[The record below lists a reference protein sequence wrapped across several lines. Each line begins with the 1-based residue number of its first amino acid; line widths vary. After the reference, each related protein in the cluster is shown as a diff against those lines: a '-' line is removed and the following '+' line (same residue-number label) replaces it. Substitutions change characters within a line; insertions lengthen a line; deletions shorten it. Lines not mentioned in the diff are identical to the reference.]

1 MMLTLKQVDIVQ
13 FTQEILSYFE
23 TYAETEKIVYKFR
36 TDTSHQQLWIDTDK
50 IEQVLLNLL
59 SNAFKYSPKYGTI
72 LVSVTD
78 NGPSVLIEVED
89 NGKGI
94 DKESLPRI
102 FDRFYALK
110 NTSNYSTG
118 IGLHLTREYVELH
131 HGYITADSLPGA
143 YTVFRVELF
152 KGKSH
157 FGENV
162 TFDETLPTNYLAD
175 EVIDDNKVNELL
187 AKKYNETIVI
197 AEDDSEILAYLKDE
211 LSTNFRVIA
220 VNNGY
225 DAVKA
230 VMDDE
235 V

>member
-1 MMLTLKQVDIVQ
+1 MQ

-131 HGYITADSLPGA
+131 HGYITADSLRGLIPFSGSNCSRENRISEKMSLL
-143 YTVFRVELF
+143 TKLFRR
-152 KGKSH
+152 
-157 FGENV
+157 
-162 TFDETLPTNYLAD
+162 
-175 EVIDDNKVNELL
+175 I
-187 AKKYNETIVI
+187 
-197 AEDDSEILAYLKDE
+197 ILR
-211 LSTNFRVIA
+211 TR
-220 VNNGY
+220 
-225 DAVKA
+225 
-230 VMDDE
+230 
-235 V
+235 